1 MDAEVGD
8 AGQRTVGADQTALDA
23 APGAHQQAARHRQG
37 TVKPGRHDHAAVALD
52 LRLGKDSILGMELLD
67 APSRR
72 VTVAGSG
79 VPAGQLPLRHPPRQH
94 GRAVAGGVILAAG
107 GQLPRGTLGAVH
119 IALGFQNGGR
129 SSRGVESTDAGVQKT
144 EKLLYRKSC
153 ILHGYFLLGILTI
166 HVPFIIARCAE
177 KVNPAPPR
185 RGNKF
190 VRPKAD

>member
-8 AGQRTVGADQTALDA
+8 AGQRTVGADQTALNA

-52 LRLGKDSILGMELLD
+52 LRLGKDSVLGMELLD

-107 GQLPRGTLGAVH
+107 GQLPCGTLRAVH
-119 IALGFQNGGR
+119 IALSLQNGRSGR
-129 SSRGVESTDAGVQKT
+129 RGVEGADACVQKT
-144 EKLLYRKSC
+144 EKLFHRKSC
-153 ILHGYFLLGILTI
+153 ILHSYFSLI
-166 HVPFIIARCAE
+166 F
-177 KVNPAPPR
+177 
-185 RGNKF
+185 
-190 VRPKAD
+190 